1 MTKNTKLLILL
12 SILAPVF
19 GANPMLA
26 QKNSQD
32 FTVQYPLLFD
42 SHLRDELS
50 EDSDIRQIRFLTESD
65 YPPFQFLRS
74 DGELAGFNIDLAR
87 AICEDL
93 KATCTIQPW
102 RWDKLNDALAEGAGD
117 AIIASQ
123 KPDAASRAR
132 FSFSVPYYP
141 TPARFVALKN
151 MALTIERPADLTGKT
166 VGTVAGSAHEAYSK
180 LAFPTA
186 ALKSYPTLAEAQ
198 QALLKAEIDAVFADG
213 PTLAIWLASDQGG
226 LCAFRGGGFYETYF
240 FGEGA
245 RISLRPES
253 DPLRLAINASLK
265 RLDARG
271 TLAELT
277 WKYFPVSFYDVA
289 TLK

>member
-1 MTKNTKLLILL
+1 MTI
-12 SILAPVF
+12 SAAIC
-19 GANPMLA
+19 GANPLHA
-26 QKNSQD
+26 QKTIQD
-32 FTVQYPLLFD
+32 IPVQFPALFD
-42 SHLRDELS
+42 FHLRDELS

-93 KATCTIQPW
+93 KATCTVQPW
-102 RWDKLNDALAEGAGD
+102 RWDKLNDALADGAGD

-151 MALTIERPADLTGKT
+151 MSLNIARPADLKGKT
-166 VGTVAGSAHEAYSK
+166 VGTVANSAHEAYAK
-180 LAFPTA
+180 LAFPA
-186 ALKSYPTLAEAQ
+186 ATLKSFPTLAEAQ
-198 QALLKAEIDAVFADG
+198 QALLKAEIDTVFADG
-213 PTLAIWLASDQGG
+213 PTLAIWLASDQGA
-226 LCAFRGGGFYETYF
+226 LCAFNGGGFYESYF

-245 RISLRPES
+245 RITLRPDS
-253 DPLRLAINASLK
+253 NPLRLAINASLK

-289 TLK
+289 GLK